1 MIIDLKKIPIK
12 KVFEGYIDDAENGVR
27 GYGGKLNIRP
37 AFQREFIYKAEQ
49 RDEVIRTV
57 KKGFPLNVMYWVK
70 DGNGNY
76 ELLDGQQRTI
86 SICQYLDNDYSV
98 DFHKFSGL
106 TNSERKQIEDYELM
120 IYICEGT
127 DKEKIEWF
135 DVINIAGEK
144 LNRQE
149 RRNAIYA
156 GEWLTDAKR
165 YFSRKNSAAKG
176 LADKYMSLKVERQEY
191 LEKALQW
198 ISDRDGIKLEEYMC
212 NHQTESN
219 ANDLWLYFNSV
230 INWAKTIFPKTREAM
245 KGVEWGILYNRFKD
259 ASLDPRALETK
270 IAALMVDEEISN
282 ESGIYQY
289 VLDGDEKSLNLRA
302 FDKKQKRIM
311 YEKQQGICANCKKH
325 FRLDEMEADHI
336 VPWSRGGKT
345 NLDNGQMLCRKCN
358 NDKRDR

>member
-1 MIIDLKKIPIK
+1 MFYQFFFFFLC
-12 KVFEGYIDDAENGVR
+12 
-27 GYGGKLNIRP
+27 
-37 AFQREFIYKAEQ
+37 EQ
-49 RDEVIRTV
+49 
-57 KKGFPLNVMYWVK
+57 
-70 DGNGNY
+70 
-76 ELLDGQQRTI
+76 
-86 SICQYLDNDYSV
+86 
-98 DFHKFSGL
+98 
-106 TNSERKQIEDYELM
+106 
-120 IYICEGT
+120 
-127 DKEKIEWF
+127 KE
-135 DVINIAGEK
+135 
-144 LNRQE
+144 
-149 RRNAIYA
+149 
-156 GEWLTDAKR
+156 
-165 YFSRKNSAAKG
+165 S
-176 LADKYMSLKVERQEY
+176 
-191 LEKALQW
+191 
-198 ISDRDGIKLEEYMC
+198 
-212 NHQTESN
+212 
-219 ANDLWLYFNSV
+219 
-230 INWAKTIFPKTREAM
+230 TIFPKTREAM